1 MERITI
7 HTPIQVGDKIM
18 INNNGYLVKESN
30 YEINNSYFN
39 IDLAVYT
46 LINLTTNEEFHRFHN
61 TLIND
66 QAYKL

>member
-1 MERITI
+1 
-7 HTPIQVGDKIM
+7 M